1 MAERTQPLCEKIT
14 GAAKLH
20 SNPASLL
27 AKPENL
33 SATSSGVC
41 LSSVD
46 STQSDSQ
53 TNLLGRSLSDLSS
66 FTPEPSLFGSFYNSH
81 TSRNPES
88 GLSEADNS
96 LTEIELISLTANRPT
111 PRYRLRVD
119 PCTAFLGYNH
129 QDFSGA
135 RKATKRLKSILPL
148 SFGGLTT
155 IPSVDNLHD
164 LVLKKS
170 SACPDTS
177 VGFGETDE
185 ESELE
190 DEESSLSFS
199 SEQIEGILDYFLLCG
214 LRVSQMAHTYEDL
227 EAITHL
233 LEEEGGGGELGI
245 NAKYAFLIELRW
257 RCFRNDKPQVRFFYA
272 KEIQAVRMDS
282 SPASVPFIHSRTREL
297 IRSRTSRL
305 FLSIS
310 LARAQKQNDLEL
322 AAKIGKN
329 LLDKNH
335 ELERR
340 LSEAEKKLTSTEDT
354 ISQLQHDLNI
364 RDNLLQIYSRD
375 HQDDDR
381 TSLSSGLISPVP
393 VAGLISDS
401 GDRFSL
407 SSVSCAYLNQKLREL
422 EEENYVL
429 REELAAENEM
439 LVNRLQESQTSQQ
452 RLITELGQMR
462 DKYDECLSL
471 FNEARSADIS
481 QFSNPPIRFFLHP
494 PPLLLFKSEVRLL
507 RKRSRRAHLRFGYT
521 PSQCA
526 TGVYPINSTP
536 CPNDQGQSDGSSSS
550 LDIATG
556 SEIAENSL
564 ASDLARTAAKDCAIN
579 NVSRLFRA
587 MDQAR
592 QVHEQIECGCA
603 RPSSSGKYSEY
614 GPEDNVSSSGCFSG
628 SEPSEKP
635 SRGTHSHT
643 PCSRARIVDTSSHDV
658 CSSPLTMAGVNDE
671 TLKRHS
677 WFGSPI
683 IHDDC
688 VNPRRAGP
696 HGELTLQNSLDD
708 NLLLSDSPHIPS
720 SDPSTVYAQSYARLP
735 QRLKLIKPLDGS
747 EVLQQWQRLATPSF
761 TRALFDAPLPGVRG
775 RAGVA
780 TIADRRAMS
789 VGAGPWSAT
798 DRSTSVQRRDLRNG
812 ESGHDN
818 LSQDDQHRFGVGL
831 PSHIMCDGIRSRSL
845 EHLQASTRKFRVP
858 AVTGYPAVGRHPVLG
873 DHPIG
878 RLDRISQPETTGLS
892 SPFSLTSLVS
902 ALLPFSLSSNNQPV
916 TDSQI
921 DRLTTCEPL
930 PGALKT
936 KNLSCGSAPETE
948 PIRIRP
954 RSPPGSR
961 GLLEVSRIDA
971 ETNSVQRVVSAT
983 ARPNSPSS
991 TISLPGAQPPPAS
1004 ISAQTFIR
1012 PSYARTVRNT
1022 NLSEITEESGSPPK
1036 LSDNTGASQDENDS
1050 SPGETSTR
1058 CTNGN

>member
-1 MAERTQPLCEKIT
+1 
-14 GAAKLH
+14 
-20 SNPASLL
+20 
-27 AKPENL
+27 
-33 SATSSGVC
+33 
-41 LSSVD
+41 
-46 STQSDSQ
+46 
-53 TNLLGRSLSDLSS
+53 
-66 FTPEPSLFGSFYNSH
+66 
-81 TSRNPES
+81 
-88 GLSEADNS
+88 
-96 LTEIELISLTANRPT
+96 
-111 PRYRLRVD
+111 
-119 PCTAFLGYNH
+119 
-129 QDFSGA
+129 
-135 RKATKRLKSILPL
+135 
-148 SFGGLTT
+148 
-155 IPSVDNLHD
+155 
-164 LVLKKS
+164 
-170 SACPDTS
+170 
-177 VGFGETDE
+177 
-185 ESELE
+185 
-190 DEESSLSFS
+190 
-199 SEQIEGILDYFLLCG
+199 
-214 LRVSQMAHTYEDL
+214 
-227 EAITHL
+227 
-233 LEEEGGGGELGI
+233 
-245 NAKYAFLIELRW
+245 
-257 RCFRNDKPQVRFFYA
+257 
-272 KEIQAVRMDS
+272 MDS
-282 SPASVPFIHSRTREL
+282 SPASVLFIHSRTREL
-297 IRSRTSRL
+297 IRSHTSRL
-305 FLSIS
+305 FISLS
-310 LARAQKQNDLEL
+310 LARTQKQNDLEL

-407 SSVSCAYLNQKLREL
+407 SSVSCTYLNQKLREL

-471 FNEARSADIS
+471 FNEARQLGPKLSV
-481 QFSNPPIRFFLHP
+481 
-494 PPLLLFKSEVRLL
+494 E
-507 RKRSRRAHLRFGYT
+507 
-521 PSQCA
+521 
-526 TGVYPINSTP
+526 
-536 CPNDQGQSDGSSSS
+536 NDLEQLQW
-550 LDIATG
+550 
-556 SEIAENSL
+556 
-564 ASDLARTAAKDCAIN
+564 
-579 NVSRLFRA
+579 SRLFRA

-635 SRGTHSHT
+635 SAGAHSHT

-677 WFGSPI
+677 WFGSPT

-845 EHLQASTRKFRVP
+845 EHLQANTRKFRVP
-858 AVTGYPAVGRHPVLG
+858 AVTGYPAVGHHPLLG

-902 ALLPFSLSSNNQPV
+902 ALLPFSLSPNNQPV
-916 TDSQI
+916 ADNEI
-921 DRLTTCEPL
+921 DQLTTCEPL

-936 KNLSCGSAPETE
+936 KNLSCGSTPETE

-954 RSPPGSR
+954 RSPPRSR

-1036 LSDNTGASQDENDS
+1036 LSDNTGASQDENDF

-1058 CTNGN
+1058 CTNVN

>member
-1 MAERTQPLCEKIT
+1 MEPTYPLA
-14 GAAKLH
+14 GD
-20 SNPASLL
+20 N
-27 AKPENL
+27 
-33 SATSSGVC
+33 GV
-41 LSSVD
+41 
-46 STQSDSQ
+46 
-53 TNLLGRSLSDLSS
+53 
-66 FTPEPSLFGSFYNSH
+66 
-81 TSRNPES
+81 
-88 GLSEADNS
+88 
-96 LTEIELISLTANRPT
+96 
-111 PRYRLRVD
+111 
-119 PCTAFLGYNH
+119 
-129 QDFSGA
+129 
-135 RKATKRLKSILPL
+135 K
-148 SFGGLTT
+148 
-155 IPSVDNLHD
+155 
-164 LVLKKS
+164 
-170 SACPDTS
+170 
-177 VGFGETDE
+177 
-185 ESELE
+185 
-190 DEESSLSFS
+190 
-199 SEQIEGILDYFLLCG
+199 
-214 LRVSQMAHTYEDL
+214 
-227 EAITHL
+227 
-233 LEEEGGGGELGI
+233 
-245 NAKYAFLIELRW
+245 
-257 RCFRNDKPQVRFFYA
+257 
-272 KEIQAVRMDS
+272 
-282 SPASVPFIHSRTREL
+282 
-297 IRSRTSRL
+297 
-305 FLSIS
+305 
-310 LARAQKQNDLEL
+310 
-322 AAKIGKN
+322 
-329 LLDKNH
+329 
-335 ELERR
+335 
-340 LSEAEKKLTSTEDT
+340 

-429 REELAAENEM
+429 REERNRLTEKADQLDEHEGTLIRDCARQLTNAKRDISTLLDVLAKKSDAFVNQQSEITRLLTRGLDLENRVKQLAAENEM

-471 FNEARSADIS
+471 FNEARSADVS

-635 SRGTHSHT
+635 FRGTHSHT

-708 NLLLSDSPHIPS
+708 NLLLSDCPHIPS
-720 SDPSTVYAQSYARLP
+720 SDPSTVYAQSYAR
-735 QRLKLIKPLDGS
+735 
-747 EVLQQWQRLATPSF
+747 
-761 TRALFDAPLPGVRG
+761 
-775 RAGVA
+775 
-780 TIADRRAMS
+780 M
-789 VGAGPWSAT
+789 
-798 DRSTSVQRRDLRNG
+798 RD
-812 ESGHDN
+812 
-818 LSQDDQHRFGVGL
+818 V
-831 PSHIMCDGIRSRSL
+831 
-845 EHLQASTRKFRVP
+845 
-858 AVTGYPAVGRHPVLG
+858 
-873 DHPIG
+873 
-878 RLDRISQPETTGLS
+878 TTGNTVALVDPILWKVSVFLFLS
-892 SPFSLTSLVS
+892 DFT
-902 ALLPFSLSSNNQPV
+902 A
-916 TDSQI
+916 
-921 DRLTTCEPL
+921 
-930 PGALKT
+930 
-936 KNLSCGSAPETE
+936 APEW
-948 PIRIRP
+948 
-954 RSPPGSR
+954 
-961 GLLEVSRIDA
+961 V
-971 ETNSVQRVVSAT
+971 
-983 ARPNSPSS
+983 
-991 TISLPGAQPPPAS
+991 
-1004 ISAQTFIR
+1004 
-1012 PSYARTVRNT
+1012 
-1022 NLSEITEESGSPPK
+1022 
-1036 LSDNTGASQDENDS
+1036 
-1050 SPGETSTR
+1050 
-1058 CTNGN
+1058 